1 MKKDDC
7 IFCKLANGDIPTNTI
22 YEDDDFRIFL
32 DAAPATKG
40 HCLIVPKEHFDNLE
54 QLDDAVGAKVFPLAR
69 KMMKLLKEKLSW
81 DGFNVVQNNGEVAG
95 QTVFHFH
102 THLIPRYIND
112 GQDLV
117 MKPSEPKEGELAAV
131 LNEIVS

>member
-1 MKKDDC
+1 
-7 IFCKLANGDIPTNTI
+7 
-22 YEDDDFRIFL
+22 
-32 DAAPATKG
+32 
-40 HCLIVPKEHFDNLE
+40 
-54 QLDDAVGAKVFPLAR
+54 
-69 KMMKLLKEKLSW
+69 MMKLLKEKLSW

-95 QTVFHFH
+95 PAVFHFH